1 MLHQFTIN
9 VRLQDV
15 EAMIEKLNAA
25 GIYYTHYETPIAVT
39 VTEYGYDFYE
49 RDEAE
54 IALHIYAEEDDGADL
69 PESYFVLIQQTL
81 MIAREAIA
89 HALMDEQSWEY
100 EAEEI
105 ELGNGWVIGLP
116 ADDMEPSETALKGA
130 QLKRINF
137 DPQGAFGT
145 GLHGTTQD
153 CLRLILKR
161 DFTGQKVAD
170 LGAGSGI
177 LSIAARLRGAAS
189 VLAVDIESVRE
200 QILYNAALNGMDE
213 IEVIQQDILGKDAT
227 FSVDGFDCLFINIG
241 GEETLQF
248 IEHQRVLNHTR
259 VNFLISGLVDWSA
272 DKTLAPFLQANY
284 RIEERLRSDEWVT
297 VYLTR

>member
-1 MLHQFTIN
+1 
-9 VRLQDV
+9 
-15 EAMIEKLNAA
+15 MIEKLNAA